1 MIGPMVGTPVRILV
15 MLVALAAGGCASSN
29 VGDGEG
35 GDRGAKAGF
44 TAASGR
50 VQGSRFRVKGVL
62 SAGEKPAAGTTYR
75 VTGAVGR

>member
-1 MIGPMVGTPVRILV
+1 MVGTPVRIFVL
-15 MLVALAAGGCASSN
+15 LVALAAGGCASSD

-35 GDRGAKAGF
+35 GGQGANAGF

-62 SAGEKPAAGTTYR
+62 SAGEKPAQGGTYR